1 MVKIFNSQTGK
12 KEKLVPL
19 DGEKI
24 RMYICGMTVYDDTHI
39 GHARTFLCFDLIVR
53 YLRNSGYKV
62 NYIRNITDVDDK
74 IINRAKE
81 LNVDATE
88 LTDKYIASMQEDFND
103 LGMISPDLEPR
114 ATDNIESIISLIEG
128 LIDKGHAYIGNK
140 DVYFSTD
147 SFKEYGK
154 LSNRN
159 TEDLIAGVRID
170 IDEEKKNPADFV
182 LWKQA
187 EEGLAW
193 DSPWGRGRPGWH
205 IECSAMS
212 MDTLGNNFDIHGGGI
227 DLKFPHHENEIAQ
240 SVCAT
245 GERFAKCW
253 MHTGPL
259 RIDKEKMSK
268 SLDNFITIKEA
279 LKEFPVEVIR
289 FFLISNHYRS
299 PLNYSEEGVL
309 EAKSALDRLYTSL
322 IDLDLRK
329 EKHSND
335 ADLVSPF
342 KEAMEDD
349 FNVPSALAALFEIVK
364 SINLAKENGNIKEA
378 NVLGTT
384 LVHLSE
390 PLGILQQKTEDYFQ
404 IGATLSNEEI
414 QSMIDERNQAREDKD
429 FKLSDKIR
437 DSLLEK
443 GIVLED
449 TDKGTT
455 WKVQ

>member
-1 MVKIFNSQTGK
+1 MKIFNSQTGK
-12 KEKLVPL
+12 KEKLIPL
-19 DGEKI
+19 DGEQV

-53 YLRNSGYKV
+53 YLRNAGYKV

-74 IINRAKE
+74 IIARAKE
-81 LNVDATE
+81 LNVDATQ
-88 LTDKYIASMQEDFND
+88 LTDKYISSMQEDFND

-114 ATDNIESIISLIEG
+114 ATDNIDSIISLIEG
-128 LIDKGHAYIGNK
+128 LIDKGHAYIGKK

-147 SFKEYGK
+147 SFEEYGK

-159 TEDLIAGVRID
+159 TEDLIAGSRID
-170 IDEEKKNPADFV
+170 VDEEKKNPADFV

-212 MDTLGNNFDIHGGGI
+212 MDALGNNFDIHGGGI

-245 GERFAKCW
+245 GEKFARCW

-279 LKEFPVEVIR
+279 LKEFPSEVIR

-299 PLNYSEEGVL
+299 PLNYSEEGVH

-335 ADLVSPF
+335 AELISPF

-349 FNVPSALAALFEIVK
+349 FNVPSALAALFEIAK
-364 SINLAKENGNIKEA
+364 SINFAKENGNKEEA
-378 NVLGTT
+378 NVLGAT

-414 QSMIDERNQAREDKD
+414 ESMIDERNKAREDKD
-429 FKLSDKIR
+429 FELSDKIR

-443 GIVLED
+443 GVVLED

>member
-1 MVKIFNSQTGK
+1 MKIFNSQTGK

-19 DGEKI
+19 DGKQV
-24 RMYICGMTVYDDTHI
+24 RMYICGMTVYNDTHI

-53 YLRNSGYKV
+53 YLRNAGYKV

-74 IINRAKE
+74 IIARAKD
-81 LNVDATE
+81 LNAEATE
-88 LTDKYIASMQEDFND
+88 LTDKYIASMQEDFID

-128 LIDKGHAYIGNK
+128 LIGKGHAYIGNK

-147 SFKEYGK
+147 SFKEYGQ

-159 TEDLIAGVRID
+159 TEDLIAGARID
-170 IDEEKKNPADFV
+170 VDEEKKNPADFV
-182 LWKQA
+182 LWKKA

-212 MDTLGNNFDIHGGGI
+212 MGALGNNFDIHGGGI

-245 GERFAKCW
+245 GEKFAKCW

-279 LKEFPVEVIR
+279 LKEFPSEVIR

-299 PLNYSEEGVL
+299 PLNYSKEGVL

-335 ADLVSPF
+335 ADLISPF

-378 NVLGTT
+378 NVLGAT

-414 QSMIDERNQAREDKD
+414 QSMIHERNQAREDED
-429 FKLSDKIR
+429 FELSDKIR

>member
-1 MVKIFNSQTGK
+1 MKIFNSQTGK

-19 DGEKI
+19 DGEQV

-53 YLRNSGYKV
+53 YLRNTGYKV

-74 IINRAKE
+74 IIARAKE
-81 LNVDATE
+81 LNMDATE
-88 LTDKYIASMQEDFND
+88 LTDKYIASMQDDFND

-114 ATDNIESIISLIEG
+114 ATDNIDSIISLIEG
-128 LIDKGHAYIGNK
+128 LIDKGHAYIGEK

-159 TEDLIAGVRID
+159 TKDLIAGARID
-170 IDEEKKNPADFV
+170 VDEEKKNPTDFV

-187 EEGLAW
+187 GEGLAW

-212 MDTLGNNFDIHGGGI
+212 MDALGNNFDIHGGGI

-245 GERFAKCW
+245 GEEFANCW

-279 LKEFPVEVIR
+279 LKEFPFEVIR

-309 EAKSALDRLYTSL
+309 EAKNSLDRLYTSL

-329 EKHSND
+329 VKHSDD
-335 ADLVSPF
+335 AELISPF

-349 FNVPSALAALFEIVK
+349 FNVPSALAALFELAK
-364 SINLAKENGNIKEA
+364 SINLAKENGNIDEA
-378 NVLGTT
+378 NVLAAT

-404 IGATLSNEEI
+404 IGATLSNEDI
-414 QSMIDERNQAREDKD
+414 QSMIDQRDKARKDKD
-429 FKLSDKIR
+429 FELSDKIR

>member
-1 MVKIFNSQTGK
+1 MKIFNSQTGK
-12 KEKLVPL
+12 KEKLTPL
-19 DGEKI
+19 YGEQV

-53 YLRNSGYKV
+53 YLRNTGYKV

-74 IINRAKE
+74 IIARAKE

-88 LTDKYIASMQEDFND
+88 LTDKYIASMEEDFND

-114 ATDNIESIISLIEG
+114 ATDNIESIISLIER

-147 SFKEYGK
+147 SFNEYGK

-159 TEDLIAGVRID
+159 TEDLIAGARID
-170 IDEEKKNPADFV
+170 VDEEKKNPADFV

-187 EEGLAW
+187 QEGLAW

-212 MDTLGNNFDIHGGGI
+212 MDALGNNFDIHGGGI

-245 GERFAKCW
+245 GEKFAKCW

-279 LKEFPVEVIR
+279 LKEFPSEVIR

-299 PLNYSEEGVL
+299 PLNYSEEGVH

-335 ADLVSPF
+335 ADIISPF

-364 SINLAKENGNIKEA
+364 SINLAKENGNITEA
-378 NVLGTT
+378 NILGAT
-384 LVHLSE
+384 LVHLSK

-404 IGATLSNEEI
+404 IGATLSSEEI

-429 FKLSDKIR
+429 FELSDRIR

-443 GIVLED
+443 GIVL
-449 TDKGTT
+449 
-455 WKVQ
+455 

>member
-1 MVKIFNSQTGK
+1 VKIFNSQTGK

-378 NVLGTT
+378 NVLGAT
-384 LVHLSE
+384 LVHLSK

>member
-1 MVKIFNSQTGK
+1 MKIFNSQTGK
-12 KEKLVPL
+12 KEELVPL
-19 DGEKI
+19 DGEQV

-53 YLRNSGYKV
+53 YLRGAGYKV
-62 NYIRNITDVDDK
+62 KYIRNITDVDDK
-74 IINRAKE
+74 IITRAKE
-81 LNVDATE
+81 LNVNAAE
-88 LTDKYIASMQEDFND
+88 LTDKYIASMQEDFDD
-103 LGMISPDLEPR
+103 LGMIVPDSEPR
-114 ATDNIESIISLIEG
+114 ATDNIDSIISLIEE
-128 LIDKGHAYIGNK
+128 LIENGNAYSGKSDI
-140 DVYFSTD
+140 YFSTD
-147 SFKEYGK
+147 SFKEYGQ

-159 TEDLIAGVRID
+159 TEELIAGSRID
-170 IDEEKKNPADFV
+170 VDKEKKNPADFV
-182 LWKQA
+182 LWKQV

-212 MDTLGNNFDIHGGGI
+212 MDALGNNFDIHGGGI

-245 GERFAKCW
+245 GEEFAKCW

-279 LKEFPVEVIR
+279 LKKFPSEAIR
-289 FFLISNHYRS
+289 FFLISSHYRS

-309 EAKSALDRLYTSL
+309 EAKASLDRLYTSL

-329 EKHSND
+329 ENHSDD
-335 ADLVSPF
+335 ADIISPF
-342 KEAMEDD
+342 REAMEDD
-349 FNVPSALAALFEIVK
+349 FNVPSALAALFEIAK
-364 SINLAKENGNIKEA
+364 SINLAKESGNNKEA
-378 NVLGTT
+378 NVLGAT

-390 PLGILQQKTEDYFQ
+390 PLGILQQNVEDYFRL
-404 IGATLSNEEI
+404 GATLSNEEI
-414 QSMIDERNQAREDKD
+414 QSMIDQRNKARDDKD
-429 FKLSDKIR
+429 FELSDKIR
-437 DSLLEK
+437 DSLLEQ

-449 TDKGTT
+449 TDKGTI
-455 WKVQ
+455 WKVR

>member
-1 MVKIFNSQTGK
+1 MKIFNSKTGK

-19 DGEKI
+19 DGEQV

-53 YLRNSGYKV
+53 YLRHEGFKV
-62 NYIRNITDVDDK
+62 NYVRNITDVDDK
-74 IINRAKE
+74 IIARAIE
-81 LNVDATE
+81 LDVDAKE
-88 LTDKYIASMQEDFND
+88 LTDKYILSMQEDFNN

-114 ATDNIESIISLIEG
+114 ATDNIDSIISLIKG
-128 LIDKGHAYIGNK
+128 LVEKGHAYTGK
-140 DVYFSTD
+140 TDVYFSTD
-147 SFKEYGK
+147 SFKEYGN

-170 IDEEKKNPADFV
+170 VDQEKKNPVDFV

-187 EEGLAW
+187 AEGLTW

-212 MDTLGNNFDIHGGGI
+212 MDALGNNFDIHGGGI

-245 GERFAKCW
+245 GEDFAKCW

-279 LKEFPVEVIR
+279 LNDFPSEVIR

-299 PLNYSEEGVL
+299 PLNYSEEGVR
-309 EAKSALDRLYTSL
+309 EAKNSLDRLYTSL
-322 IDLDLRK
+322 IGLDLRK
-329 EKHSND
+329 ESYSED
-335 ADLVSPF
+335 QGLISPF
-342 KEAMEDD
+342 VEAMQDD
-349 FNVPSALAALFEIVK
+349 FNVPSALAALFEISK
-364 SINLAKENGNIKEA
+364 LINLAKENRDLKEA
-378 NVLGTT
+378 TILGTT
-384 LVHLSE
+384 LVNLSE
-390 PLGILQQKTEDYFQ
+390 PLGILQQKAEDYFQ
-404 IGATLSNEEI
+404 LGAVLSNEEI
-414 QSMIDERNQAREDKD
+414 ESMIDRRNKARDDKD
-429 FKLSDKIR
+429 FGLSDKIR

-443 GIVLED
+443 GIILED

>member
-1 MVKIFNSQTGK
+1 VKIFNSQTGK
-12 KEKLVPL
+12 KEKLTPL
-19 DGEKI
+19 DGEQV

-53 YLRNSGYKV
+53 YLRNTGYKV

-74 IINRAKE
+74 IIARAKE

-88 LTDKYIASMQEDFND
+88 LTDKYIASMEEDFND

-114 ATDNIESIISLIEG
+114 ATDNIESIISLIER

-147 SFKEYGK
+147 SFNEYGK

-159 TEDLIAGVRID
+159 TEDLIAGARID
-170 IDEEKKNPADFV
+170 VDEEKKNPADFV

-187 EEGLAW
+187 QEGLAW

-212 MDTLGNNFDIHGGGI
+212 MDALGNNFDIHGGGI

-245 GERFAKCW
+245 GEKFAKCW

-279 LKEFPVEVIR
+279 LKEFPSEVIR

-299 PLNYSEEGVL
+299 PLNYSEEGVH

-329 EKHSND
+329 EEYSND
-335 ADLVSPF
+335 ADLISPF

-378 NVLGTT
+378 NILGAT
-384 LVHLSE
+384 LVYLSE

-404 IGATLSNEEI
+404 IGATLSSEEI

-429 FKLSDKIR
+429 FELSDRIR

>member
-1 MVKIFNSQTGK
+1 MKIFNSQTGK
-12 KEKLVPL
+12 KEKLIPL
-19 DGEKI
+19 DGEQV

-53 YLRNSGYKV
+53 YLRNAGYKV

-74 IINRAKE
+74 IIARAKE
-81 LNVDATE
+81 LNVDATQ
-88 LTDKYIASMQEDFND
+88 LTDKYISSMQEDFND
-103 LGMISPDLEPR
+103 LGMISPDPEPR
-114 ATDNIESIISLIEG
+114 ATDNIDSIISLIEG
-128 LIDKGHAYIGNK
+128 LIDKGHAYIGKK

-147 SFKEYGK
+147 SFEEYGK

-159 TEDLIAGVRID
+159 TEDLIAGSRID
-170 IDEEKKNPADFV
+170 VDEEKKNPADFV

-212 MDTLGNNFDIHGGGI
+212 MDALGNNFDIHGGGI

-245 GERFAKCW
+245 GEEFANCW

-279 LKEFPVEVIR
+279 LREFPFEVIR

-309 EAKSALDRLYTSL
+309 EAKNSLDRLYTSL

-329 EKHSND
+329 VKHSD
-335 ADLVSPF
+335 DTELISPF

-349 FNVPSALAALFEIVK
+349 FNVPSALAALFELAK
-364 SINLAKENGNIKEA
+364 SINLAKENGNIEEA
-378 NVLGTT
+378 NVLGAT
-384 LVHLSE
+384 LVYLSE

-414 QSMIDERNQAREDKD
+414 QSMIDQRNKAREDKD
-429 FKLSDKIR
+429 FELSDKIR

>member
-1 MVKIFNSQTGK
+1 MKIFNSKTGK

-19 DGEKI
+19 DGEQV

-53 YLRNSGYKV
+53 YLRHEGFKV
-62 NYIRNITDVDDK
+62 NYVRNITDVDDK
-74 IINRAKE
+74 IIARAIE
-81 LNVDATE
+81 LDVDAKE
-88 LTDKYIASMQEDFND
+88 LTDKYILSMQEDFNN

-114 ATDNIESIISLIEG
+114 ATDNIDSIISLIKE
-128 LIDKGHAYIGNK
+128 LIEKGHAYTGK
-140 DVYFSTD
+140 TDVYFSTD
-147 SFKEYGK
+147 SFKEYGN

-159 TEDLIAGVRID
+159 TEDLIARVRID
-170 IDEEKKNPADFV
+170 VDQEKKNPVDFV

-187 EEGLAW
+187 AEGLTW

-212 MDTLGNNFDIHGGGI
+212 MDALGNNFDIHGGGI

-245 GERFAKCW
+245 GEDFAKCW

-279 LKEFPVEVIR
+279 LNDFPSEVIR

-299 PLNYSEEGVL
+299 PLNYSEEGVR
-309 EAKSALDRLYTSL
+309 EAKNSLDRLYTSL
-322 IDLDLRK
+322 IGLDLRK
-329 EKHSND
+329 ENYSED
-335 ADLVSPF
+335 QDLISPF
-342 KEAMEDD
+342 VEAMQDD
-349 FNVPSALAALFEIVK
+349 FNVPSALAALFEISK
-364 SINLAKENGNIKEA
+364 LINLAKENRDLKEA
-378 NVLGTT
+378 TILGTT
-384 LVHLSE
+384 LVNLSE
-390 PLGILQQKTEDYFQ
+390 PLGILQQKAEDYFQ
-404 IGATLSNEEI
+404 LGAVLSNEEI
-414 QSMIDERNQAREDKD
+414 ESMIDRRNKARDDKD
-429 FKLSDKIR
+429 FGLSDKIR

-443 GIVLED
+443 GIILED

>member
-1 MVKIFNSQTGK
+1 MKIFNSQTGK

-19 DGEKI
+19 DGEQV

-39 GHARTFLCFDLIVR
+39 GHARTFLCFDVIVR
-53 YLRNSGYKV
+53 YLRNTGYKV

-74 IINRAKE
+74 IIARAKE

-88 LTDKYIASMQEDFND
+88 LTDKYITSMQDDFNA

-114 ATDNIESIISLIEG
+114 ATDNITSIISLIEE
-128 LIDKGHAYIGNK
+128 LIDKGHAYVGKK

-159 TEDLIAGVRID
+159 TADLIAGARID
-170 IDEEKKNPADFV
+170 VDEEKNNPADFV
-182 LWKQA
+182 LWKRA

-193 DSPWGRGRPGWH
+193 DSPWGKGRPGWH

-212 MDTLGNNFDIHGGGI
+212 MDALGNNFDIHGGGI

-245 GERFAKCW
+245 GEEFANCW

-279 LKEFPVEVIR
+279 LKEFPFEVIR

-299 PLNYSEEGVL
+299 PLNYSEKGVL
-309 EAKSALDRLYTSL
+309 EAKNSLDRLYTSL
-322 IDLDLRK
+322 IDLDLK
-329 EKHSND
+329 EEMHSED
-335 ADLVSPF
+335 ADLISPF

-349 FNVPSALAALFEIVK
+349 FNVPSALAVLFEIAK

-378 NVLGTT
+378 NVLGAT
-384 LVHLSE
+384 LIHLSE
-390 PLGILQQKTEDYFQ
+390 PLGILQQSTEDYFQ
-404 IGATLSNEEI
+404 IGATLSKQEI
-414 QSMIDERNQAREDKD
+414 QSMIDKRNKARDDKD
-429 FKLSDKIR
+429 FELSDKIR
-437 DSLLEK
+437 DSLLEN

-449 TDKGTT
+449 TEQGTT
-455 WKVQ
+455 WKVR

>member
-1 MVKIFNSQTGK
+1 MKIFNSQTGK

-335 ADLVSPF
+335 AGLVSPF

-378 NVLGTT
+378 NVLGAT
-384 LVHLSE
+384 LVHLSK

-429 FKLSDKIR
+429 FKLSDRIR

>member
-1 MVKIFNSQTGK
+1 
-12 KEKLVPL
+12 
-19 DGEKI
+19 
-24 RMYICGMTVYDDTHI
+24 
-39 GHARTFLCFDLIVR
+39 
-53 YLRNSGYKV
+53 
-62 NYIRNITDVDDK
+62 
-74 IINRAKE
+74 
-81 LNVDATE
+81 
-88 LTDKYIASMQEDFND
+88 
-103 LGMISPDLEPR
+103 
-114 ATDNIESIISLIEG
+114 
-128 LIDKGHAYIGNK
+128 
-140 DVYFSTD
+140 
-147 SFKEYGK
+147 
-154 LSNRN
+154 
-159 TEDLIAGVRID
+159 
-170 IDEEKKNPADFV
+170 
-182 LWKQA
+182 
-187 EEGLAW
+187 
-193 DSPWGRGRPGWH
+193 
-205 IECSAMS
+205 MS

-245 GERFAKCW
+245 GEEFANCW

-279 LKEFPVEVIR
+279 LKEFPFEVIR

-309 EAKSALDRLYTSL
+309 EAKNSLDRLYTSL

-329 EKHSND
+329 VKHSDD
-335 ADLVSPF
+335 AELITPF

-349 FNVPSALAALFEIVK
+349 FNVPSALAALFELAK
-364 SINLAKENGNIKEA
+364 SINLAKEKGNIDEA
-378 NVLGTT
+378 NVLGAT

-414 QSMIDERNQAREDKD
+414 QSMIDQRNKAREDKD
-429 FKLSDKIR
+429 FELSDKIR

>member
-1 MVKIFNSQTGK
+1 MKILNSQTGK
-12 KEKLVPL
+12 KEKLIPL
-19 DGEKI
+19 DGEQV

-53 YLRNSGYKV
+53 YLRNAGYKV

-74 IINRAKE
+74 IIARAKE
-81 LNVDATE
+81 LNVDASE
-88 LTDKYIASMQEDFND
+88 LTDKYITSMQDDFND

-114 ATDNIESIISLIEG
+114 ATDNIDSIISLIEE
-128 LIDKGHAYIGNK
+128 LIDKGHAYIGKK

-159 TEDLIAGVRID
+159 TEDLIAGARID
-170 IDEEKKNPADFV
+170 VDEEKKNPADFV

-212 MDTLGNNFDIHGGGI
+212 MDALGNNFDIHGGGI

-245 GERFAKCW
+245 GEEFANCW

-279 LKEFPVEVIR
+279 LREFPFEVIR

-309 EAKSALDRLYTSL
+309 EAKNSLDRLYTSL

-329 EKHSND
+329 VKHSDD
-335 ADLVSPF
+335 AELISPF
-342 KEAMEDD
+342 NEAMEDD
-349 FNVPSALAALFEIVK
+349 FNVPSALAALFELAK

-378 NVLGTT
+378 NVLGAT
-384 LVHLSE
+384 LVYLSE

-414 QSMIDERNQAREDKD
+414 QSMIDQRNKAREDKD
-429 FKLSDKIR
+429 FELSDKIR

>member
-1 MVKIFNSQTGK
+1 MKIFNSQTGK
-12 KEKLVPL
+12 KETLAPL
-19 DGEKI
+19 DGEQV

-53 YLRNSGYKV
+53 YLRNTGYKV
-62 NYIRNITDVDDK
+62 NYVRNITDVDDK
-74 IINRAKE
+74 IIARAKE
-81 LNVDATE
+81 LNMDATE
-88 LTDKYIASMQEDFND
+88 LTDKYIASMQDDFND

-114 ATDNIESIISLIEG
+114 ATDNIDSIISLIEG
-128 LIDKGHAYIGNK
+128 LIDKGHAYIGEK

-159 TEDLIAGVRID
+159 TKDLIAGARID
-170 IDEEKKNPADFV
+170 VDEEKKNPTDFV

-187 EEGLAW
+187 EDGLAW

-212 MDTLGNNFDIHGGGI
+212 MDALGNNFDIHGGGI

-245 GERFAKCW
+245 GEEFANCW

-279 LKEFPVEVIR
+279 LREFPSEVIR

-309 EAKSALDRLYTSL
+309 EAKNSLDRLYTSL

-329 EKHSND
+329 VKHSD
-335 ADLVSPF
+335 DVELISPF

-349 FNVPSALAALFEIVK
+349 FNVPSALAALFELAK
-364 SINLAKENGNIKEA
+364 SINLAKENGNIDEA
-378 NVLGTT
+378 NVLAAT

-404 IGATLSNEEI
+404 IGATLSNEDI
-414 QSMIDERNQAREDKD
+414 QSMIDQRDKARKDKD
-429 FKLSDKIR
+429 FELSDKIR

-443 GIVLED
+443 GVVLED

>member
-1 MVKIFNSQTGK
+1 VKIFNSQTGR

-62 NYIRNITDVDDK
+62 NYVRNITDVDDK

-378 NVLGTT
+378 NVLGAT
-384 LVHLSE
+384 LVHLSK

>member
-1 MVKIFNSQTGK
+1 MKIFNSKTGK

-19 DGEKI
+19 DGEQV

-53 YLRNSGYKV
+53 YLRHEGFKV
-62 NYIRNITDVDDK
+62 NYVRNITDVDDK
-74 IINRAKE
+74 IIARAIE
-81 LNVDATE
+81 LDVDTKE
-88 LTDKYIASMQEDFND
+88 LTDKYILSMQEDFNN

-114 ATDNIESIISLIEG
+114 ATDNIDSIISLIKG
-128 LIDKGHAYIGNK
+128 LIDKGHAYTGK
-140 DVYFSTD
+140 TDVYFSTD
-147 SFKEYGK
+147 SFKEYGN

-170 IDEEKKNPADFV
+170 VDQEKKNPVDFV

-187 EEGLAW
+187 AEGLTW

-212 MDTLGNNFDIHGGGI
+212 MDALGNNFDIHGGGI

-245 GERFAKCW
+245 GEDFAKCW

-279 LKEFPVEVIR
+279 LNDFPSEVIR

-299 PLNYSEEGVL
+299 PLNYSEEGVR
-309 EAKSALDRLYTSL
+309 EAKNSLDRLYTSL
-322 IDLDLRK
+322 IGLDLRK
-329 EKHSND
+329 ESYSED
-335 ADLVSPF
+335 QGLISPF
-342 KEAMEDD
+342 VEAMQDD
-349 FNVPSALAALFEIVK
+349 FNVPSALAALFEISK
-364 SINLAKENGNIKEA
+364 LINLAKENRDLKEA
-378 NVLGTT
+378 TILGTT
-384 LVHLSE
+384 LVNLSE
-390 PLGILQQKTEDYFQ
+390 PLGILQQKAEDYFQ
-404 IGATLSNEEI
+404 LGAVLSNEEI
-414 QSMIDERNQAREDKD
+414 QSMIDRRNEARDDKD
-429 FKLSDKIR
+429 FGLSDKIR

-443 GIVLED
+443 GIILED

>member
-1 MVKIFNSQTGK
+1 MKIFNSKTGK

-19 DGEKI
+19 DGEQV

-53 YLRNSGYKV
+53 YLRHEGFKV
-62 NYIRNITDVDDK
+62 NYVRNITDVDDK
-74 IINRAKE
+74 IIARAIE
-81 LNVDATE
+81 LDVDAKE
-88 LTDKYIASMQEDFND
+88 LTDKYILSMQEDFNN

-114 ATDNIESIISLIEG
+114 ATDNIDSIISLIKG
-128 LIDKGHAYIGNK
+128 LVEKGHAYTGK
-140 DVYFSTD
+140 TDVYFSTD
-147 SFKEYGK
+147 SFKEYGN

-170 IDEEKKNPADFV
+170 VDQEKKNPVDFV

-187 EEGLAW
+187 AEGLTW

-212 MDTLGNNFDIHGGGI
+212 MDALGNNFDIHGGGI

-245 GERFAKCW
+245 GEDFAKCW

-279 LKEFPVEVIR
+279 LNDFPSEVIR

-299 PLNYSEEGVL
+299 PLNYSEEGVR
-309 EAKSALDRLYTSL
+309 EAKNSLDRLYTSL
-322 IDLDLRK
+322 IGLDLRK
-329 EKHSND
+329 ESYSED
-335 ADLVSPF
+335 QGLISPF
-342 KEAMEDD
+342 VEAMQDD
-349 FNVPSALAALFEIVK
+349 FNVPSALAALFEISK
-364 SINLAKENGNIKEA
+364 LINLAKENRDLKEA
-378 NVLGTT
+378 TILGTT
-384 LVHLSE
+384 LVNLSE
-390 PLGILQQKTEDYFQ
+390 PLGILQRKAEDYFQ
-404 IGATLSNEEI
+404 LGAVLSNEEI
-414 QSMIDERNQAREDKD
+414 ESMIDRRNKARDDKD
-429 FKLSDKIR
+429 FGLSDKIR

-443 GIVLED
+443 GIILED

>member
-1 MVKIFNSQTGK
+1 MKIFNSQTGK
-12 KEKLVPL
+12 KEKLTPL
-19 DGEKI
+19 DGEQV
-24 RMYICGMTVYDDTHI
+24 RMYICGMTVYDETHI

-53 YLRNSGYKV
+53 YLRNAGYKV

-74 IINRAKE
+74 IIARAKE

-88 LTDKYIASMQEDFND
+88 LTDKYIASMEEDFND

-114 ATDNIESIISLIEG
+114 ATDNIESIISLIER

-147 SFKEYGK
+147 SFNEYGK

-159 TEDLIAGVRID
+159 TEDLIAGARID

-187 EEGLAW
+187 QEGLAW

-212 MDTLGNNFDIHGGGI
+212 MDALGNNFDIHGGGI

-245 GERFAKCW
+245 GEKFAKCW

-279 LKEFPVEVIR
+279 LREFPFEVIR

-309 EAKSALDRLYTSL
+309 EAKNSLDRLYTSL

-329 EKHSND
+329 VKHSDD
-335 ADLVSPF
+335 AELISPF

-349 FNVPSALAALFEIVK
+349 FNVPSALAALFELAK

-378 NVLGTT
+378 NVLGAT

-414 QSMIDERNQAREDKD
+414 QSMIDQRNKAREDKD
-429 FKLSDKIR
+429 FELSDKIR

-449 TDKGTT
+449 ADKGTT